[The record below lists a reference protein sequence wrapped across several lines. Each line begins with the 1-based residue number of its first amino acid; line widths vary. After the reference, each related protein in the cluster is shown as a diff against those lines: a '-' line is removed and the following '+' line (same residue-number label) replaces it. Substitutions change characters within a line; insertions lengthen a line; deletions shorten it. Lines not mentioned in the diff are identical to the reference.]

1 MAAMTIR
8 PAASPEDLA
17 EVRALLREYHANPD
31 VAECVTQFEEELRGL
46 ESKYPWIFLAESEQG
61 EPLGCVAIRL
71 LEPDTAEIKR
81 LYVRPSA
88 RGLGAGRALMLK
100 AMEHM
105 QTRAVLRVR
114 LDSLPS
120 MDSAQR
126 LYRSLGFKNIEQYYP
141 DAPACAL
148 FFEREL

>member
-1 MAAMTIR
+1 MTIR
-8 PAASPEDLA
+8 AAATPEDL
-17 EVRALLREYHANPD
+17 ETVRALLREYHANPD

-46 ESKYPWIFLAESEQG
+46 ESKYPWIFLATSEQG

-88 RGLGAGRALMLK
+88 RGQGAGRALMLE

-105 QTRAVLRVR
+105 RSRAVRRVR

-120 MDSAQR
+120 MDAAQR
-126 LYRSLGFKNIEQYYP
+126 LYRVLGFQNIEQYYP
-141 DAPACAL
+141 GAPASAL